1 MPRLKRTVTPARL
14 AANRRAA
21 LMSTGPRTARGKQ
34 RSSLNALRMGRH
46 SKTIKLL
53 WNIFA
58 NAPPFRL
65 LRVARQLMTPAQ
77 LAHPDVAYLL
87 NMCLAEG
94 DEPIEPDPDPSP
106 GGFLFDLDEWR
117 KRRKN
122 QVRLKGQSKP
132 KSPLES
138 TASKNEPTNLLMAKY
153 LSNLSEH
160 VNEKHRLRP
169 VFRAEKWD

>member
-21 LMSTGPRTARGKQ
+21 LKSTGPRTVRGKQ
-34 RSSLNALRMGRH
+34 RSSLNALQMGRR
-46 SKTIKLL
+46 SKTIELL

-58 NAPPFRL
+58 NAPPFGV

-87 NMCLAEG
+87 NMCLAKG
-94 DEPIEPDPDPSP
+94 DEPIEPDPDP
-106 GGFLFDLDEWR
+106 GGVFCDLDEWR
-117 KRRKN
+117 KNRARLRR
-122 QVRLKGQSKP
+122 RSKP

-138 TASKNEPTNLLMAKY
+138 TAPKTEPVNSLMAKY
-153 LSNLSEH
+153 LANLSEH
-160 VNEKHRLRP
+160 LHEKPRLGSI
-169 VFRAEKWD
+169 FRARK